1 MHLNNYLIKK
11 EASMKNKWSVFILTS
26 LCVLLLATFLTGCS
40 GTVGETQVQVGQ
52 QPEGFWVSGTGE
64 VTVTPNL
71 ATISLGIQSTEKNVA
86 DTQMKA
92 ADGMS
97 KLMQALKDSRID
109 TKDIQTGYFSIDQR
123 TRWNDYDQT
132 NTITG
137 YTVTNTVTVKVRDI
151 NNVGNII
158 DTAVKAG
165 GDLIRINSL
174 NFSVEEPSKY
184 YQEAREKA
192 IANARDKAEQYAR
205 LLGATLGKPT
215 YVVEGTQSSNVY
227 GNYYGGNYSIPAPS
241 VVYSLAE
248 STSISP
254 GENKIT
260 LNVTVSYEL
269 IK

>member
-1 MHLNNYLIKK
+1 MKKIWIILI
-11 EASMKNKWSVFILTS
+11 FPTLLI
-26 LCVLLLATFLTGCS
+26 LLLVPFLTGCS
-40 GTVGETQVQVGQ
+40 ETAQGAKTQVSQ

-71 ATISLGIQSTEKNVA
+71 ATISLGIQSMEKNVA
-86 DTQMKA
+86 DAQTKA

-97 KLMQALKDSRID
+97 KLMQALEDSQID
-109 TKDIQTGYFSIDQR
+109 SGDIQTGQFSIDQR
-123 TRWNDYDQT
+123 TRWNDYNQ
-132 NTITG
+132 NYTIIG
-137 YTVTNTVTVKVRDI
+137 YEVTNTVTVKVRDI
-151 NNVGNII
+151 NKVGDII
-158 DTAVKAG
+158 DTAVQAG
-165 GDLIRINSL
+165 GDLIRINNL
-174 NFSVEEPSKY
+174 YFSVEEPSVY
-184 YQEAREKA
+184 YKEAREKA

-215 YVVEGTQSSNVY
+215 YVVEGTQSSNIY
-227 GNYYGGNYSIPAPS
+227 GNYYGGNYSFPTAS
-241 VVYSLAE
+241 VAYSLAE